1 MSQNNTI
8 HNVTMSQN
16 NTIHNATMSQNNKKH
31 NVTISQN
38 NTKLTMS
45 QSNTIHNV
53 TRSSDQY
60 IEYIVHNTT
69 QCHNSIQHRVSQN
82 NTFCDRL
89 GLTSDTHARRNTADS
104 PESSVQIYISSIFGL
119 DLRFPVP
126 HPERLAM
133 YVYQLLQ
140 SRIEAC
146 QYKLELEEGLFKHWS
161 LVDRSLPSH
170 KK

>member
-1 MSQNNTI
+1 MCHSASPSVPECHKTIQYPMSRCHKTIQCTMSRCHKKLQYTI
-8 HNVTMSQN
+8 HDVFWP
-16 NTIHNATMSQNNKKH
+16 IHK
-31 NVTISQN
+31 
-38 NTKLTMS
+38 
-45 QSNTIHNV
+45 IH
-53 TRSSDQY
+53 
-60 IEYIVHNTT
+60 IVHNTT
-69 QCHNSIQHRVSQN
+69 QCHNAIQHRVSQH

-89 GLTSDTHARRNTADS
+89 GLTSHTHARRNTADS

-126 HPERLAM
+126 HSERLAM
-133 YVYQLLQ
+133 FVYQLLQ